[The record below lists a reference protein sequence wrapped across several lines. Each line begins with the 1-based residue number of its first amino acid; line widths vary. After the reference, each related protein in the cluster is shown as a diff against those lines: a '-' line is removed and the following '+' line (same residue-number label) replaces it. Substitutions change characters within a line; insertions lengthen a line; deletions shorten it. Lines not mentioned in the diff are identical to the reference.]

1 MSARIYN
8 KDPRS
13 SEDRKLLGTVH
24 GVGNVSEY
32 YHVRIKTDGQ
42 AEFIFL
48 MVRHT
53 KNSISE
59 YQIDESDLPKNIR
72 PL

>member
-1 MSARIYN
+1 VHAM
-8 KDPRS
+8 
-13 SEDRKLLGTVH
+13 GTI
-24 GVGNVSEY
+24 NEY
-32 YHVRIKTDGQ
+32 YHTRVKKDGQ
-42 AEFIFL
+42 TDFIFL

-59 YQIDESDLPKNIR
+59 YQIDEKELPENIR

>member
-1 MSARIYN
+1 MITRIY
-8 KDPRS
+8 KRDPQS
-13 SEDRKLLGTVH
+13 VEDVKLLGTLH
-24 GVGNVSEY
+24 AMGTINEY
-32 YHVRIKTDGQ
+32 YHARVKKDGQ
-42 AEFIFL
+42 TDFIFL

-59 YQIDESDLPKNIR
+59 YQIDEKDLPESIR

>member
-1 MSARIYN
+1 MNTRIY
-8 KDPRS
+8 KRDPQS
-13 SEDRKLLGTVH
+13 VEDRKLLGTIH
-24 GVGNVSEY
+24 AMGTINEY
-32 YHVRIKTDGQ
+32 YHTRIKKNVQTD
-42 AEFIFL
+42 FIFL

-59 YQIDESDLPKNIR
+59 YQIDEKDLPENIK

>member
-1 MSARIYN
+1 M
-8 KDPRS
+8 
-13 SEDRKLLGTVH
+13 GTI
-24 GVGNVSEY
+24 NEY
-32 YHVRIKTDGQ
+32 YHTRVKKDGQ
-42 AEFIFL
+42 TDFIFL

-59 YQIDESDLPKNIR
+59 YQIDEKELPENIR

>member
-1 MSARIYN
+1 MNTRIY
-8 KDPRS
+8 KRDPQS
-13 SEDRKLLGTVH
+13 VEDRKLLGTLH
-24 GVGNVSEY
+24 AMGTINEY
-32 YHVRIKTDGQ
+32 YQARVKKDGQ
-42 AEFIFL
+42 TDFIFL

-59 YQIDESDLPKNIR
+59 YKIDEKDLPESIK